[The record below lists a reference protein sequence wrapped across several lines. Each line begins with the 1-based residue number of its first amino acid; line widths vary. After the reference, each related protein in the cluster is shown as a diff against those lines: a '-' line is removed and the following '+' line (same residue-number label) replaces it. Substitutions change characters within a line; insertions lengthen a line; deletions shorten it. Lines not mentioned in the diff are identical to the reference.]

1 MRADPFGML
10 ASLSESLW
18 IWSRCAA
25 LISTPHHE
33 RNHGLAH
40 AVLLFTV
47 EPPSSV
53 QCRMYLCIIN
63 VAKLTAFA
71 ELMMLCCSFV
81 RLREPRFFRGGTLST
96 STSTTT
102 AYLAQGSE

>member
-1 MRADPFGML
+1 
-10 ASLSESLW
+10 
-18 IWSRCAA
+18 
-25 LISTPHHE
+25 
-33 RNHGLAH
+33 
-40 AVLLFTV
+40 
-47 EPPSSV
+47 
-53 QCRMYLCIIN
+53 MYLCIIN